1 MTRAEAEMILVDVGC
16 MDPKT
21 IGACHVTICH
31 WIDRYG
37 RGETP
42 WKPVGEAYE
51 RVRQIDPPPE
61 KEQQQSL
68 FEAKGAD
75 L

>member
-1 MTRAEAEMILVDVGC
+1 MTRPEAERILSSIGC
-16 MDPKT
+16 IDPRN
-21 IGACHVTICH
+21 IAAAHIAYAH

-42 WKPVGEAYE
+42 WRPVADAYE
-51 RVRQIDPPPE
+51 RVRQIDTVQ
-61 KEQQQSL
+61 EQL
-68 FEAKGAD
+68 AMFTEKGAD

>member
-1 MTRAEAEMILVDVGC
+1 MTRREAEDILISVGC
-16 MDPKT
+16 MDPKS
-21 IGACHVTICH
+21 IGCAHIAYMH

-42 WKPVGEAYE
+42 WRPVAEAYE

-61 KEQQQSL
+61 KEHQQSL